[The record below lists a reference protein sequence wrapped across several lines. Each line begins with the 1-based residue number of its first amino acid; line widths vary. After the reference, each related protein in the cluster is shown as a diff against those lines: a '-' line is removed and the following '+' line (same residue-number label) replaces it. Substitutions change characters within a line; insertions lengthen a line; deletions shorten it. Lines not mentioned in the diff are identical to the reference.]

1 MVQRIALF
9 IASLTAAL
17 VLTAGLA
24 LNGLAPAADPGPVV
38 ADVAPA
44 ATDPAPT
51 PTVKVDTVYVTP
63 KVKPRH
69 VTVTR
74 TVGTTRR
81 SGEHEHERE
90 GGGGDD

>member
-1 MVQRIALF
+1 MVHRIALF

-17 VLTAGLA
+17 VLAAGLA
-24 LNGLAPAADPGPVV
+24 LNGLAPAADPAPVV

-81 SGEHEHERE
+81 SGEREHERE
-90 GGGGDD
+90 GGGDD

>member
-9 IASLTAAL
+9 IAALAAAL
-17 VLTAGLA
+17 VLSAGLA
-24 LNGLAPAADPGPVV
+24 LSGLAPAAEPHPVI

-51 PTVKVDTVYVTP
+51 PTVKVDTIYVTP

-81 SGEHEHERE
+81 SGEREHEHE
-90 GGGGDD
+90 GGGD

>member
-1 MVQRIALF
+1 MVHRVALF

-17 VLTAGLA
+17 VLAAGLA
-24 LNGLAPAADPGPVV
+24 LSGLAPAADPAPAV
-38 ADVAPA
+38 ADVQPA
-44 ATDPAPT
+44 ATDPAPK

-74 TVGTTRR
+74 TVGTTRG
-81 SGEHEHERE
+81 SGEHEHER
-90 GGGGDD
+90 GGGDD

>member
-9 IASLTAAL
+9 IAALAAAF
-17 VLTAGLA
+17 VLAAGLA
-24 LNGLAPAADPGPVV
+24 VSGLAPAADPAPAV

-44 ATDPAPT
+44 ATDAAPK
-51 PTVKVDTVYVTP
+51 PTVKVDTIYVTP

-74 TVGTTRR
+74 TVGTSRR
-81 SGEHEHERE
+81 SGEREHEHE
-90 GGGGDD
+90 GGGD